1 MILYQYINLLQQLAF
16 GLALCGVVTLVGFE
30 PARKILVKLTIAPIV
45 YVIYIWSIGLSAYA
59 EKERV
64 RRSMIVPGGMSA
76 A

>member
-1 MILYQYINLLQQLAF
+1 MLLNYVLLLQQLVF
-16 GLALCGVVTLVGFE
+16 GLALCGCVILVGFE

-45 YVIYIWSIGLSAYA
+45 YVIYIVGVGLSTSA

-64 RRSMIVPGGMSA
+64 RRSMIVSGGRCA

>member
-1 MILYQYINLLQQLAF
+1 MLLSSYIILLQQLAF
-16 GLALCGVVTLVGFE
+16 GLALCGAVVLVGFE

-45 YVIYIWSIGLSAYA
+45 YVIYIVGVGLAASA

-64 RRSMIVPGGMSA
+64 RRSMIVSGGRCA

>member
-1 MILYQYINLLQQLAF
+1 MLLNYVTLLQQLAF
-16 GLALCGVVTLVGFE
+16 GLALCGGVILVGFE

-45 YVIYIWSIGLSAYA
+45 YVIYIVGVGLAASA

-64 RRSMIVPGGMSA
+64 RRSMIVSGGRCA

>member
-1 MILYQYINLLQQLAF
+1 MLLNYVTLLQQLAF
-16 GLALCGVVTLVGFE
+16 GLALCGCVILVGFE

-45 YVIYIWSIGLSAYA
+45 YVIYIVGVGLAASA

-64 RRSMIVPGGMSA
+64 RRSMIVSGGRCA